1 MWLDPFRRSVR
12 QNRMHAERALQV
24 GHFVTDKAFNPKWG
38 FYSPSSNR
46 MITQAPQIEVDRAA
60 ARTPSEIAGLSQR
73 IDALEQEVSRLT
85 QRTGVT
91 LCVFSGDLDR
101 LIAAFSIANSAAACG
116 LRTSMFFTFW
126 GTTLLRR
133 PGASSPGKR
142 LIERVFGWLLPA
154 GTSRRRLSSLDMAG
168 MGRGMILRE
177 MRRKKIADLDGL
189 LAMAEASGVEVLA
202 CSMSMDL
209 MGIRAEEL
217 IDYPKLRVCGATQF
231 VDMAADGNVT
241 LFV

>member
-1 MWLDPFRRSVR
+1 VDSAAVR
-12 QNRMHAERALQV
+12 TDSGYAEL
-24 GHFVTDKAFNPKWG
+24 
-38 FYSPSSNR
+38 
-46 MITQAPQIEVDRAA
+46 
-60 ARTPSEIAGLSQR
+60 LQR
-73 IDALEQEVSRLT
+73 IGTLEQEVSRLN

-116 LRTSMFFTFW
+116 LRVCMFFTFW
-126 GTTLLRR
+126 GTTLLRK
-133 PGASSPGKR
+133 PGADSRGKR

-154 GTSRRRLSSLDMAG
+154 GPAGRRLSRLDMAG
-168 MGRGMILRE
+168 MGRGLILRE
-177 MRRKKIADLDGL
+177 MRLKRIADLAGL
-189 LAMAEASGVEVLA
+189 LAMAEGSGVEILA

-217 IDYPKLRVCGATQF
+217 IDYPNLRVCGATQF
-231 VDMAADGNVT
+231 VDTAADGNVT

>member
-1 MWLDPFRRSVR
+1 
-12 QNRMHAERALQV
+12 
-24 GHFVTDKAFNPKWG
+24 
-38 FYSPSSNR
+38 
-46 MITQAPQIEVDRAA
+46 MITQVPQMAVDSAA
-60 ARTPSEIAGLSQR
+60 AHTPFELAGLLQR
-73 IDALEQEVSRLT
+73 IGALEQEVSRLN

-126 GTTLLRR
+126 GTTLLRK
-133 PGASSPGKR
+133 PGAGSSGKR

-154 GTSRRRLSSLDMAG
+154 GTSQRRLSYLDMAG

-177 MRRKKIADLDGL
+177 MRRKKIAGLDGL

-209 MGIRAEEL
+209 MGIRPEEL
-217 IDYPKLRVCGATQF
+217 IDYPNLRICGATQF